1 MKTIL
6 LYASIFILLTT
17 SVKAD
22 EQSDNFAQLIGTRP
36 TVEINLGPTMLSLLS
51 SASKDEDGIAGIL
64 SSLSAINVT
73 VFELDEI
80 EESELNKNTIS
91 SIRNEINKMAD
102 TKVSLGYEKIAKIKE
117 DDSLVY
123 VFTKMDQKK
132 LVSLSI
138 YALDDE
144 DELVLININGDIL
157 MSQIGDLMEHFDVD
171 LDLNGL

>member
-1 MKTIL
+1 MKN
-6 LYASIFILLTT
+6 IFLCTSLFIMLTT

-22 EQSDNFAQLIGTRP
+22 DQSDNFAQLIGTQP

-51 SASKDEDGIAGIL
+51 SASKDKDGIANIL
-64 SSLSAINVT
+64 SSLSTINVT
-73 VFELDEI
+73 VFELEQTKKPKQGERKI
-80 EESELNKNTIS
+80 L
-91 SIRNEINKMAD
+91 SIKNEINKLAD
-102 TKVSLGYEKIAKIKE
+102 AKISSGYEKIAKIKE

-123 VFTKMDQKK
+123 IFAKMDQEKF
-132 LVSLSI
+132 SNLSI

-144 DELVLININGDIL
+144 DELVLINISGEIL